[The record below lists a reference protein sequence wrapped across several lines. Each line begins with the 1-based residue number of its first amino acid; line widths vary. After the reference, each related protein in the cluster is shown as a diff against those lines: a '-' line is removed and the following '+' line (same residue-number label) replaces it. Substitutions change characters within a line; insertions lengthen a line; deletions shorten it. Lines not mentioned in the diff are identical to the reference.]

1 MTIKYD
7 KNIDLAEEVFFG
19 VLLWLGFWFKFTC
32 TISFTDGVFR
42 EGIGEFNYTNNS
54 FDDVLLIS
62 QIGALSLI
70 FSSFLREKF
79 IFKYPKKIFLNTKN
93 ESQFFLKQRYL
104 IWSIFLIFFSYKMMF
119 LKSNEK
125 NINKNYIIL
134 KKVTNSFFWGLTT
147 SLINPKILIFF
158 TSVFSQFINNDFN
171 DYNKV
176 GIGLLAGIIDT
187 VWYILVS
194 YSVNLPKLKN
204 YIILNQKI
212 IFLFFGFILIIFS
225 IYLVSMSI
233 EYFI

>member
-1 MTIKYD
+1 MGIYEWLSIALICVAGATTPGPSILVIIYINNTRGFSSGIIASLAHGLGIFIYALISIFTISLID
-7 KNIDLAEEVFFG
+7 KNLSSI
-19 VLLWLGFWFKFTC
+19 
-32 TISFTDGVFR
+32 IP
-42 EGIGEFNYTNNS
+42 
-54 FDDVLLIS
+54 LI
-62 QIGALSLI
+62 QLMGA
-70 FSSFLREKF
+70 
-79 IFKYPKKIFLNTKN
+79 
-93 ESQFFLKQRYL
+93 
-104 IWSIFLIFFSYKMMF
+104 IFLIFFGYKMMF
-119 LKSNEK
+119 FKTNEK
-125 NINKNYIIL
+125 NINKNYIIS
-134 KKVTNSFFWGLTT
+134 KKVTDSFFWGLTT

-171 DYNKV
+171 NYNKV

>member
-1 MTIKYD
+1 MGIYEWLSIVLICVAGATTPGPSVLVIIYINNTRGFFSGIIASLAHGLGIFIYALISIYTISLID
-7 KNIDLAEEVFFG
+7 KNLPSI
-19 VLLWLGFWFKFTC
+19 
-32 TISFTDGVFR
+32 IP
-42 EGIGEFNYTNNS
+42 
-54 FDDVLLIS
+54 LI
-62 QIGALSLI
+62 QLMGA
-70 FSSFLREKF
+70 
-79 IFKYPKKIFLNTKN
+79 
-93 ESQFFLKQRYL
+93 
-104 IWSIFLIFFSYKMMF
+104 IFLIFFGYKMMF
-119 LKSNEK
+119 FKTNEK
-125 NINKNYIIL
+125 NINKNYIIS
-134 KKVTNSFFWGLTT
+134 KKVTDSFFLGLTT

>member
-1 MTIKYD
+1 MD
-7 KNIDLAEEVFFG
+7 KNLP
-19 VLLWLGFWFKFTC
+19 
-32 TISFTDGVFR
+32 S
-42 EGIGEFNYTNNS
+42 
-54 FDDVLLIS
+54 LIPFI
-62 QIGALSLI
+62 QLMGAL
-70 FSSFLREKF
+70 
-79 IFKYPKKIFLNTKN
+79 
-93 ESQFFLKQRYL
+93 
-104 IWSIFLIFFSYKMMF
+104 FLIFIGYKMMF
-119 LKSNEK
+119 FKTNEK
-125 NINKNYIIL
+125 NINKKFIIP
-134 KKVTNSFFWGLTT
+134 KKVTNSFLLGLTT

-158 TSVFSQFINNDFN
+158 TSVFSQFIINDFN

>member
-1 MTIKYD
+1 MGIYEWLSIALICVAGATTPGPSILVIIYINNTRDFLSGINASLAHGLGIFIYALISIYTISLID
-7 KNIDLAEEVFFG
+7 KNLPSI
-19 VLLWLGFWFKFTC
+19 
-32 TISFTDGVFR
+32 IP
-42 EGIGEFNYTNNS
+42 
-54 FDDVLLIS
+54 LI
-62 QIGALSLI
+62 QLMGA
-70 FSSFLREKF
+70 
-79 IFKYPKKIFLNTKN
+79 
-93 ESQFFLKQRYL
+93 
-104 IWSIFLIFFSYKMMF
+104 IFLIFFGYKMMF
-119 LKSNEK
+119 FKANEK
-125 NINKNYIIL
+125 NINKNYIIS
-134 KKVTNSFFWGLTT
+134 KKVTDSFFLGLTT

-158 TSVFSQFINNDFN
+158 TSVFSQFINNDLN
-171 DYNKV
+171 NYNKL

>member
-1 MTIKYD
+1 MSIYEWLSIALICVAGATTPGPSVLVIIYINNTRGFLSGIIASLAHGLGIFIYALISIYTISLID
-7 KNIDLAEEVFFG
+7 KNVP
-19 VLLWLGFWFKFTC
+19 
-32 TISFTDGVFR
+32 
-42 EGIGEFNYTNNS
+42 
-54 FDDVLLIS
+54 
-62 QIGALSLI
+62 SLI
-70 FSSFLREKF
+70 PF
-79 IFKYPKKIFLNTKN
+79 IQLMGA
-93 ESQFFLKQRYL
+93 
-104 IWSIFLIFFSYKMMF
+104 IFLIFFSYKMMF
-119 LKSNEK
+119 LKTNEK
-125 NINKNYIIL
+125 HINKKFMIP
-134 KKVTNSFFWGLTT
+134 KKVTDSFFLGLIT

-158 TSVFSQFINNDFN
+158 TSIFSQFIKNDFN

>member
-1 MTIKYD
+1 MGIYEWLSIALICVAGATTPGPSILVIIYINNTRDFLSGIIASIAHGLGIFIYALISIYTISLID
-7 KNIDLAEEVFFG
+7 KNLPSI
-19 VLLWLGFWFKFTC
+19 
-32 TISFTDGVFR
+32 IP
-42 EGIGEFNYTNNS
+42 
-54 FDDVLLIS
+54 LI
-62 QIGALSLI
+62 QLMGA
-70 FSSFLREKF
+70 
-79 IFKYPKKIFLNTKN
+79 
-93 ESQFFLKQRYL
+93 
-104 IWSIFLIFFSYKMMF
+104 IFLIFFGYKMMF
-119 LKSNEK
+119 FKTDEK
-125 NINKNYIIL
+125 NINKNYIIS
-134 KKVTNSFFWGLTT
+134 KKVTDSFFLGLTT

-194 YSVNLPKLKN
+194 YSVNIPKLKN